1 MFLPIVKAAFFIP
14 LLLSGLH
21 AHADSTNS
29 QPSLNV
35 SIPLSLNSSDS
46 DNLDMYMLKNFD
58 AFLGNGKFN
67 FDDII
72 GGVPQDIKDLK
83 EFLEDAEYFRKAGA
97 VMPRGYIFYGP
108 PGTGKT
114 LLAKALAGEVDAAF
128 FAESGSSFTKPY
140 MGEAVQKVK
149 DTFWKAQ
156 HAIKYE
162 GRKFAIIFID
172 ELDSIGRRS
181 GDDSAAAQE
190 NNRVINEFLAQ
201 MDGFDRNDTIIVIG
215 ATNRLTMLDE
225 ALLRPGRFEYHIE
238 IGLPDVPKREAL
250 LRHYSSEQF
259 HRRVAADVN
268 FAQLA
273 EKTAGFNCADI
284 ASLVNRAA
292 IYVARKKKSV
302 ISKEAFEVSLA
313 QFKK

>member
-1 MFLPIVKAAFFIP
+1 MLVPILKAAFSIP
-14 LLLSGLH
+14 LLLSGMPAH
-21 AHADSTNS
+21 AHSTNS
-29 QPSLNV
+29 HPSLSVPV
-35 SIPLSLNSSDS
+35 SLSLNFSDS
-46 DNLDMYMLKNFD
+46 VNPDLYMLKNFD

-114 LLAKALAGEVDAAF
+114 LLARALAGEVDAAF
-128 FAESGSSFTKPY
+128 FAESGSSFTQKY

-149 DTFWKAQ
+149 EIFWKAQ
-156 HAIKYE
+156 QAIKYE
-162 GRKFAIIFID
+162 GYKFAIIFID

-181 GDDSAAAQE
+181 SNDDAAAQE

-201 MDGFDRNDTIIVIG
+201 MDGFDKNDNIIVIG

-238 IGLPDVPKREAL
+238 IALPDCTKREAL

-268 FAQLA
+268 FSQLA
-273 EKTAGFNCADI
+273 EKTVGFNCADI

-292 IYVARKKKSV
+292 IYVARQKKSV
-302 ISKEAFEVSLA
+302 MSKEAFEVSLA